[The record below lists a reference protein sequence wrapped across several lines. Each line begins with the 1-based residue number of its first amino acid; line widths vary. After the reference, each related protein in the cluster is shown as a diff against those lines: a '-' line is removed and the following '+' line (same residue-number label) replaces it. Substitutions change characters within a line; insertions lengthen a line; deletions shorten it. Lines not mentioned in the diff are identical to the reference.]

1 MNENFKYFNEKMRFC
16 IVFFLIFILL
26 NSSKLIVLLTD
37 SIIVEEAAY
46 NPQLNFSASLSRK
59 KKMAKL
65 MKSEASESEASES
78 EAKKNI
84 FGVFNESKK
93 TKKAHSPKIQ

>member
-1 MNENFKYFNEKMRFC
+1 
-16 IVFFLIFILL
+16 
-26 NSSKLIVLLTD
+26 
-37 SIIVEEAAY
+37 
-46 NPQLNFSASLSRK
+46 
-59 KKMAKL
+59 MAKL

-93 TKKAHSPKIQ
+93 TKNLTRQKFSRRLPNHRRPYLRHLDRLYTLLSVKRSVGKLLS